1 MQQRTKRLSSHSRSK
16 HPIQLDGRGWSSIH
30 SPCLSRDAPAATQHA
45 HTHTSTRTHIYTH
58 ITRTYTHTHTTHTH
72 THTTRTHTHAVP
84 HTRPPFYLHLR
95 NARHIRH
102 ATELFSSP
110 AVSLPPTTPPSP
122 PLSIPPLP
130 PPLLPLFT
138 FLCTPSHLVLLS
150 TLLTSS
156 SLLPLTPPPVV
167 SFFLCLFTSLLHP
180 PPLLHPPRASLRL
193 PLRCPLHPPR
203 RCSAVILS
211 TRYGRARHVPLCY
224 LAHIRPHRHQSAL
237 AFPRAV
243 QRLQRRHRERAL

>member
-1 MQQRTKRLSSHSRSK
+1 MHPQQRSM
-16 HPIQLDGRGWSSIH
+16 
-30 SPCLSRDAPAATQHA
+30 
-45 HTHTSTRTHIYTH
+45 HTHTRTQAQEH
-58 ITRTYTHTHTTHTH
+58 TYTHTSHAPKHTHTH
-72 THTTRTHTHAVP
+72 THTHRHTTRTHTHAVP

-102 ATELFSSP
+102 ATELFSSL
-110 AVSLPPTTPPSP
+110 AVSLQPTTPPSP

-130 PPLLPLFT
+130 PPLLPFST

-156 SLLPLTPPPVV
+156 SLLPLTPPPPVV

-180 PPLLHPPRASLRL
+180 PPLLHPPRASLPL

-237 AFPRAV
+237 VLPRAV